1 MEELID
7 EIINEQFKI
16 IGVKVLFKNIP
27 KEGIKVKKKKVMWY
41 DYYKFETE
49 TEYLKWKEWAKNRLK
64 ENNIENKFDEI
75 DMLYGL
81 SYKWEET
88 KRGQLF

>member
-16 IGVKVLFKNIP
+16 IGVKVLFKDIP

-49 TEYLKWKEWAKNRLK
+49 NEYLKWKEWAKNRLK